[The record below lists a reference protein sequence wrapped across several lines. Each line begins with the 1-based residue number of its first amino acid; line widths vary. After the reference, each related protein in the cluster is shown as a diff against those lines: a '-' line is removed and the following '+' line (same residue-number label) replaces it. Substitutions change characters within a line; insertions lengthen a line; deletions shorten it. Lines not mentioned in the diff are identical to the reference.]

1 MFLLNIPLFFVS
13 YKYLNKRFTIYTAI
27 GMLSFSTALM
37 ITKPLSTLV
46 QVDDMLL
53 YCIYGGVLSGIG
65 SGLIFYR
72 NGSTGG
78 TDIITMV
85 IRKKYSN
92 FDIGQVE
99 FAFNLIIV
107 TVSIFI
113 FGLPRALY
121 TLISMFITS
130 TILDKVLNGFTSKKL
145 LLMENIM
152 AKSQKRYL
160 VLLVF
165 GLLVIIAAGVWM
177 VFGRKTQIYE
187 KTEEIFGNPL
197 MGYAPCAWEETIGE
211 DISLLYMDITWAELE
226 PEEGKYDWEKIER
239 ENQTDRWRE
248 EGKHLVLRFVCDI
261 PGEEKH
267 MDIPQW
273 LYDKTDHAGTWYD
286 MEYGK
291 GYAPDYN
298 NEQMIQYHKRA
309 VNALGEHFG
318 RDGLVSY
325 IELGS
330 LGHWGEWHVNI
341 SAGIQSLPEESVRER
356 YMIPWTE
363 AFPDSMIL
371 MRRPFSEGEHYGIG
385 LYNDMTGQPES
396 TEEWFRWINEG
407 GEFDQTHEKKGLS
420 AMKDFWKK
428 FPSGGEFTSSI
439 TMKELLDTNLDQTI
453 NLIKKAH
460 TTFLGPKVA
469 DKTYENG
476 YRKVLG
482 SMGYRLWISQA
493 SLIQMP
499 GYVSLNLKWKNDGVA
514 PFYEDWPVWVLVED
528 EDGNSL
534 EKEAV
539 DISLKSLLPEETLQ
553 TKTRMQVKKM
563 ISLAGKKYKI
573 SIDIEDPMT
582 GKLAVRFSIK

>member
-1 MFLLNIPLFFVS
+1 
-13 YKYLNKRFTIYTAI
+13 
-27 GMLSFSTALM
+27 
-37 ITKPLSTLV
+37 
-46 QVDDMLL
+46 
-53 YCIYGGVLSGIG
+53 
-65 SGLIFYR
+65 
-72 NGSTGG
+72 
-78 TDIITMV
+78 
-85 IRKKYSN
+85 
-92 FDIGQVE
+92 
-99 FAFNLIIV
+99 
-107 TVSIFI
+107 
-113 FGLPRALY
+113 
-121 TLISMFITS
+121 
-130 TILDKVLNGFTSKKL
+130 
-145 LLMENIM
+145 
-152 AKSQKRYL
+152 
-160 VLLVF
+160 
-165 GLLVIIAAGVWM
+165 
-177 VFGRKTQIYE
+177 
-187 KTEEIFGNPL
+187 
-197 MGYAPCAWEETIGE
+197 
-211 DISLLYMDITWAELE
+211 MDITWAELE

-371 MRRPFSEGEHYGIG
+371 MRRPFSEGEHYGTG

-439 TMKELLDTNLDQTI
+439 TMKELLDTNPNQTI

-460 TTFLGPKVA
+460 TTFLGPKIA

-482 SMGYRLWISQA
+482 SMGYRLWISEA

-573 SIDIEDPMT
+573 SIGIEDPMT
-582 GKLAVRFSIK
+582 GKLAVRFSMKGTYNEGKNYLFQ

>member
-1 MFLLNIPLFFVS
+1 
-13 YKYLNKRFTIYTAI
+13 
-27 GMLSFSTALM
+27 
-37 ITKPLSTLV
+37 
-46 QVDDMLL
+46 
-53 YCIYGGVLSGIG
+53 
-65 SGLIFYR
+65 
-72 NGSTGG
+72 
-78 TDIITMV
+78 
-85 IRKKYSN
+85 
-92 FDIGQVE
+92 
-99 FAFNLIIV
+99 
-107 TVSIFI
+107 
-113 FGLPRALY
+113 
-121 TLISMFITS
+121 
-130 TILDKVLNGFTSKKL
+130 
-145 LLMENIM
+145 M
-152 AKSQKRYL
+152 AKSQKQSL
-160 VLLVF
+160 VLLGF

-226 PEEGKYDWEKIER
+226 PAEGKYDWEKIER

-371 MRRPFSEGEHYGIG
+371 MRRPFSEGEHYGTCL
-385 LYNDMTGQPES
+385 LYTS
-396 TEEWFRWINEG
+396 
-407 GEFDQTHEKKGLS
+407 
-420 AMKDFWKK
+420 
-428 FPSGGEFTSSI
+428 PSPRDRG
-439 TMKELLDTNLDQTI
+439 
-453 NLIKKAH
+453 
-460 TTFLGPKVA
+460 
-469 DKTYENG
+469 
-476 YRKVLG
+476 
-482 SMGYRLWISQA
+482 
-493 SLIQMP
+493 
-499 GYVSLNLKWKNDGVA
+499 
-514 PFYEDWPVWVLVED
+514 
-528 EDGNSL
+528 
-534 EKEAV
+534 
-539 DISLKSLLPEETLQ
+539 
-553 TKTRMQVKKM
+553 
-563 ISLAGKKYKI
+563 
-573 SIDIEDPMT
+573 
-582 GKLAVRFSIK
+582 

>member
-1 MFLLNIPLFFVS
+1 
-13 YKYLNKRFTIYTAI
+13 
-27 GMLSFSTALM
+27 
-37 ITKPLSTLV
+37 
-46 QVDDMLL
+46 
-53 YCIYGGVLSGIG
+53 
-65 SGLIFYR
+65 
-72 NGSTGG
+72 
-78 TDIITMV
+78 
-85 IRKKYSN
+85 
-92 FDIGQVE
+92 
-99 FAFNLIIV
+99 
-107 TVSIFI
+107 
-113 FGLPRALY
+113 
-121 TLISMFITS
+121 
-130 TILDKVLNGFTSKKL
+130 
-145 LLMENIM
+145 M

-528 EDGNSL
+528 EDGNSV

-539 DISLKSLLPEETLQ
+539 DISLKSLLPEEILQ
-553 TKTRMQVKKM
+553 TKTKMQVKKL

-573 SIDIEDPMT
+573 SIGIEDPMT
-582 GKLAVRFSIK
+582 GKLAVRLSMKGTYNEGKNYLFSK

>member
-1 MFLLNIPLFFVS
+1 
-13 YKYLNKRFTIYTAI
+13 
-27 GMLSFSTALM
+27 
-37 ITKPLSTLV
+37 
-46 QVDDMLL
+46 
-53 YCIYGGVLSGIG
+53 
-65 SGLIFYR
+65 
-72 NGSTGG
+72 
-78 TDIITMV
+78 
-85 IRKKYSN
+85 
-92 FDIGQVE
+92 
-99 FAFNLIIV
+99 
-107 TVSIFI
+107 
-113 FGLPRALY
+113 
-121 TLISMFITS
+121 
-130 TILDKVLNGFTSKKL
+130 
-145 LLMENIM
+145 M

-160 VLLVF
+160 VLLGF

-371 MRRPFSEGEHYGIG
+371 MRRPFSEGEHYGTG

-453 NLIKKAH
+453 
-460 TTFLGPKVA
+460 
-469 DKTYENG
+469 
-476 YRKVLG
+476 
-482 SMGYRLWISQA
+482 
-493 SLIQMP
+493 
-499 GYVSLNLKWKNDGVA
+499 
-514 PFYEDWPVWVLVED
+514 
-528 EDGNSL
+528 
-534 EKEAV
+534 
-539 DISLKSLLPEETLQ
+539 
-553 TKTRMQVKKM
+553 
-563 ISLAGKKYKI
+563 
-573 SIDIEDPMT
+573 
-582 GKLAVRFSIK
+582 

>member
-1 MFLLNIPLFFVS
+1 MLQDFKKIDDFYPTPDFLIDKMLEKVNLSKVKYILEPSAGKGNIIKKLTEKTYHRIEV
-13 YKYLNKRFTIYTAI
+13 NAI
-27 GMLSFSTALM
+27 EINSELQAVLRGEGYQVIDTDFLSHM
-37 ITKPLSTLV
+37 
-46 QVDDMLL
+46 
-53 YCIYGGVLSGIG
+53 GGEM
-65 SGLIFYR
+65 Y
-72 NGSTGG
+72 
-78 TDIITMV
+78 D
-85 IRKKYSN
+85 
-92 FDIGQVE
+92 
-99 FAFNLIIV
+99 LII
-107 TVSIFI
+107 
-113 FGLPRALY
+113 A
-121 TLISMFITS
+121 
-130 TILDKVLNGFTSKKL
+130 
-145 LLMENIM
+145 
-152 AKSQKRYL
+152 
-160 VLLVF
+160 
-165 GLLVIIAAGVWM
+165 
-177 VFGRKTQIYE
+177 
-187 KTEEIFGNPL
+187 NP
-197 MGYAPCAWEETIGE
+197 
-211 DISLLYMDITWAELE
+211 
-226 PEEGKYDWEKIER
+226 
-239 ENQTDRWRE
+239 
-248 EGKHLVLRFVCDI
+248 
-261 PGEEKH
+261 
-267 MDIPQW
+267 
-273 LYDKTDHAGTWYD
+273 
-286 MEYGK
+286 
-291 GYAPDYN
+291 
-298 NEQMIQYHKRA
+298 
-309 VNALGEHFG
+309 
-318 RDGLVSY
+318 
-325 IELGS
+325 
-330 LGHWGEWHVNI
+330 
-341 SAGIQSLPEESVRER
+341 
-356 YMIPWTE
+356 
-363 AFPDSMIL
+363 
-371 MRRPFSEGEHYGIG
+371 PFSEGEHYGIG

-573 SIDIEDPMT
+573 SIGIEDPMT
-582 GKLAVRFSIK
+582 GKLAVRFSMKGTYNEGKNYLFQ